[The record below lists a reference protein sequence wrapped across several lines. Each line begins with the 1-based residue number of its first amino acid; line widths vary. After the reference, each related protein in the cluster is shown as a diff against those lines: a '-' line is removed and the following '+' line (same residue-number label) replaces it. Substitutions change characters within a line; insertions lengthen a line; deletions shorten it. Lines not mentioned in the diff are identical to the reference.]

1 MNNKPL
7 MTLIFTA
14 YFADLSDLKPMKIL
28 LIAFLGLVMLGCYPA
43 PDTFG
48 KLDTKAWRGD
58 RRGCNGVRAKLVGG
72 FRAEI
77 EQFKGQSANNIGG
90 ILGGPDINQIADRNQ
105 KYYVYYLQPGPQ
117 CNDTKAQPSAPT
129 VALRMSAMGVVTE
142 ITFQNGL
149 P

>member
-1 MNNKPL
+1 MML
-7 MTLIFTA
+7 VAF
-14 YFADLSDLKPMKIL
+14 FGL
-28 LIAFLGLVMLGCYPA
+28 LLFGCYPA

-48 KLDTKAWRGD
+48 KLDAKAWRND
-58 RRGCNGVRAKLVGG
+58 RRACKGIRAKLVTD

-77 EQFKGQSANNIGG
+77 ENFKGKSANDVGG

-105 KYYVYYLQPGPQ
+105 KYYVYFLESGPQ

>member
-1 MNNKPL
+1 MSRG
-7 MTLIFTA
+7 TLLVAF
-14 YFADLSDLKPMKIL
+14 FGLLLSS
-28 LIAFLGLVMLGCYPA
+28 CYPA

-48 KLDTKAWRGD
+48 KLDAKAWRSD
-58 RRGCNGVRAKLVGG
+58 RRGCNNVRAKLVDDL
-72 FRAEI
+72 RAEV
-77 EQFKGQSANNIGG
+77 ENLKGKAANDIGG

>member
-1 MNNKPL
+1 MGI
-7 MTLIFTA
+7 TDWIT
-14 YFADLSDLKPMKIL
+14 SRQIL
-28 LIAFLGLVMLGCYPA
+28 LMVAVGLIVVSCYPT

-48 KLDTKAWRGD
+48 KLDAKAWRTD
-58 RRGCNGVRAKLVGG
+58 RRGCNGVRTKLVGS
-72 FRAEI
+72 FRAEV
-77 EQFKGQSANNIGG
+77 ENLKGKSANDIGG
-90 ILGGPDINQIADRNQ
+90 VLGGPDINQIADRNQ
-105 KYYVYYLQPGPQ
+105 KYYVYFLEPGPQ